1 VNASFLVRQYDDV
14 LLVPNSAMS
23 WKPAGWN
30 RQQQPKPLPDE
41 ARLPGYGTTIF
52 VLGPKR
58 EPEPR
63 RIRVGAAD
71 NDMSV
76 VLGGQL
82 KAGEQVITGDVK
94 PAENAPPGGPP
105 PG

>member
-52 VLGPKR
+52 VLGPKG

-94 PAENAPPGGPP
+94 PAESGRPGGPP